1 MQFQQDKK
9 REHVIDILLI
19 IHEEN
24 TFLAQ
29 YIQQFL

>member
-9 REHVIDILLI
+9 WEHVIDILLI
-19 IHEEN
+19 IHGEN
-24 TFLAQ
+24 TFLVR